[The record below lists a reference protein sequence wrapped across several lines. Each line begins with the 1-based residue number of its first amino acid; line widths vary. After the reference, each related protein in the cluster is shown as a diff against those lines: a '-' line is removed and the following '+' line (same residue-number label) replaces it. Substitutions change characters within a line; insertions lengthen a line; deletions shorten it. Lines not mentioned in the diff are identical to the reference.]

1 MKTHVLGFPRMG
13 IQRELKFA
21 LESYWKNESSLE
33 ELQGISRELRLR
45 HWQLQRDAGLSFV
58 STGDFSWYD
67 HVLDTAVMLGAVPK
81 RFRHL
86 PANDADT
93 YFSMARG
100 NQASNIPAMEMTKW
114 FDTNYHYIVPE
125 IDADYESK
133 FTSIK
138 LLEETRE
145 AKNAGFDVK
154 PVLLGPITFLALSKG
169 IDGFDP
175 WEKLPQIVSVYE
187 QIIERLENDCEWIQL
202 DEPILCSDMT
212 EEMRQYFKTTYDRLN
227 QTVGKAK
234 LLLTTYFDDLD
245 DNLDIALDSKC
256 DGLHLDLFRGGQN
269 LDEIL
274 ARFPDS
280 MILSAGIVEGRNIW
294 RNDYAKSWKTLKK
307 IKEKLGPER
316 MLIGSSCSL
325 LHCPISLRT
334 EEKLDEELKG
344 WLSFSEDK
352 CREIVELAT
361 IVDEN
366 NLGEAG
372 MNNQFI
378 IESRKQSIRVHSAE
392 VQKRCLDITDAMK
405 HRTSPYSIRKKAQSW
420 LNLPLFPTTTIGSF
434 PQTKEIRRFRI
445 DLNKGA
451 INERNYDDF
460 MQWSIK
466 DAIKKQEE
474 IGLDVL
480 VHGEPERND
489 MVKYFGDQ
497 LNGFCT
503 TQNGWVQS
511 YGSRCVKPPII
522 YGDVSRPKP
531 MTIPWIR
538 YAQSQTEKPVKGML
552 TGPVT
557 ILCWSFV
564 RDDIDRSEVCQQI
577 ALAMRDEVG
586 DLEKAGIRIIQI
598 DEAALSE
605 GCPIKAKKRADYF
618 DWSVGAFRL
627 TTSGVQDSTQIHSH
641 MCYSEF
647 NKMIRAIA
655 DMDADVISIESS
667 RSKMELLEA
676 FRDFEY
682 PNEIGPG
689 VYDIH
694 SPRIPT
700 KQEILELLQKA
711 VKSVPIERLWV
722 NPDCGLKTRNWDEV
736 IPSLTNMVEAAR
748 EMRKIYTTNQKGR
761 I

>member
-21 LESYWKNESSLE
+21 LESYWKKNSQLD
-33 ELQGISRELRLR
+33 ELQKVSRQLRLK
-45 HWQLQRDAGLSFV
+45 HWQLQHNAGLSFV

-86 PANDADT
+86 PPNDADT

-125 IDADYESK
+125 IDADYEPKWAS
-133 FTSIK
+133 TK
-138 LLEETRE
+138 LPDETRE
-145 AKNAGFDVK
+145 AKHAGFDAK

-169 IDGFDP
+169 TDGFDP
-175 WEKLPQIVSVYE
+175 WKKLPQLISVYE
-187 QIIERLENDCEWIQL
+187 QIIAKLAEECQWIQM

-212 EEMRQYFKTTYDRLN
+212 EAMRQYFKTTYDQLN
-227 QTVGKAK
+227 QTAGKAK

-245 DNLDIALDSKC
+245 DNLDIALGSHC
-256 DGLHLDLFRGGQN
+256 AGLHLDLVRGGRN

-274 ARFPDS
+274 ACFPDS
-280 MILSAGIVEGRNIW
+280 MLLSAGMVEGRNIW
-294 RNDYAKSWKTLKK
+294 RNDYATSWETLKK

-316 MLIGSSCSL
+316 LMIGSSCSL
-325 LHCPISLRT
+325 LHCPVSLQT
-334 EEKLDEELKG
+334 EEKLDKELKS
-344 WLSFSEDK
+344 WLSFSAEK
-352 CREIVELAT
+352 CCEIVELAR
-361 IVDEN
+361 IVDED

-372 MNNQFI
+372 LNNRFM
-378 IESRKQSIRVHSAE
+378 IESRRQSTRVHHEA
-392 VQKRCLDITDAMK
+392 VQKRCSEITDGMK
-405 HRTSPYSIRKKAQSW
+405 HRTSPYSVRKKAQGW

-434 PQTKEIRRFRI
+434 PQTGEIRRFRTEY
-445 DLNKGA
+445 NKG
-451 INERNYDDF
+451 IITERNYDDF
-460 MQWSIK
+460 IQWSIK
-466 DAIKKQEE
+466 DTIQKQEE

-497 LNGFCT
+497 LDGFCA

-531 MTIPWIR
+531 MTIQWIC

-586 DLEKAGIRIIQI
+586 DLEKAGIHIIQI

-605 GCPIKAKKRADYF
+605 GCPIKAKNRADYF
-618 DWSVGAFRL
+618 TWSVEAFRL

-676 FRDFEY
+676 FQDFEY

-700 KQEILELLQKA
+700 KEEILDLLQKA

-748 EMRKIYTTNQKGR
+748 EMRKIYDK
-761 I
+761 